1 MSDSWLM
8 THYQLKTFHTPP
20 SLLAHAPPTFFRERP
35 SCFVERSSP
44 VCGFL
49 SPLSHHPYFKLLPP
63 RTSLTF
69 Q

>member
-8 THYQLKTFHTPP
+8 THYQLKTFHTLP

-44 VCGFL
+44 VCVD
-49 SPLSHHPYFKLLPP
+49 SSHHY
-63 RTSLTF
+63 LTTLISNF
-69 Q
+69 YLQEHR